1 VNKGEE
7 AELFLKADL
16 LRLKDSGESHPVL
29 GKILQLSDGTD
40 LENLEWKPQC
50 LSLLDSKE
58 FENLQ
63 ECLGL
68 KKSASRIKAD
78 VTINNVKYSV
88 KLKNEKPSIINHTTR
103 PGFER
108 ICKSLGIKIK
118 TLDQIIDEYWRKRK
132 KGIITEDIGND
143 DSLSPFLS
151 HKKYLRPIINYFV
164 FSGTG
169 SADSNYP
176 AEKVLVIDYKLLQTG
191 ITVYDKDKYFDHV
204 WPKLVFSLRGGGKA
218 KRGMPKNYPNCVC
231 NESIGKWTRKTDDG
245 YKGALSVRV
254 K

>member
-1 VNKGEE
+1 MNKGEG

-29 GKILQLSDGTD
+29 GKILQLSDGKD
-40 LENLEWKPQC
+40 LENLKWKPQC
-50 LSLLDSKE
+50 QSLLDSQE
-58 FENLQ
+58 FEDLQ

-68 KKSASRIKAD
+68 KKSPSRSKTD

-88 KLKNEKPSIINHTTR
+88 KLKNEKPSIINHTSR

-108 ICKSLGIKIK
+108 ICTSLGIKIE
-118 TLDQIIDEYWRKRK
+118 TLDQIIDEYWRRRK
-132 KGIITEDIGND
+132 KEIITEDIGND
-143 DSLSPFLS
+143 DSRSPFLS
-151 HKKYLRPIINYFV
+151 HKEDLRPIINYFI

-169 SADSNYP
+169 SADSDYP

-218 KRGMPKNYPNCVC
+218 KRGMPKDYPNCEDS
-231 NESIGKWTRKTDDG
+231 ESIGRWTKKTSDG

-254 K
+254 R